1 MINMLDDYEELMEH
15 IYYIFRAFC
24 VIYDCIDDAM
34 YKDEYEEAK
43 RYVIE
48 YEAEHG
54 GHTF

>member
-1 MINMLDDYEELMEH
+1 MLDDYEELMEH

-48 YEAEHG
+48 YEVEHG